1 MCLYAGA
8 HIWWH
13 ILGTFLS
20 RAGSRNAF
28 DQTRNGGQA
37 PWNMGELC
45 GQKGDDPRFA
55 GVPTITCSDNAEH
68 HAKRVDPEP
77 VAQIPVWMIQT
88 LLSRR
93 LFDSARLFDH
103 WYVLI
108 ADGSVREKCREGFGQ
123 DGKTSSGQARFR
135 YVLQVV
141 ILGPNGHAL
150 PFMHESMDIHDP
162 LADKEDCELKAFLR
176 LSQRLKKQ
184 FPRLPICWVADA
196 LYACQTVIER
206 CRKYGWKY
214 VLTFKEGRQPT
225 TWNELLQLLPLSRAN
240 TLRVRLGKNGAEG
253 LADHRWVEDLMLG
266 DLQTN
271 AILLGEITPEAATL
285 YAFITNFSNLS
296 PERVRTLACT
306 GRKRLCIEDLFNTE
320 KNHGIGLEH
329 VFCAQANASKNYY
342 TMMQVAQILWTLAC
356 HGCIKRIYQ
365 WAKDATEKGMAI
377 AAWEGFRAQRL
388 PADLPPIGQLR
399 FDDT

>member
-1 MCLYAGA
+1 MCLYAAA

-13 ILGTFLS
+13 ILATFLS
-20 RAGSRNAF
+20 RSGSRNAF
-28 DQTRNGGQA
+28 DQTRNCGQA

-45 GQKGDDPRFA
+45 GQKGDDRRFA
-55 GVPTITCSDNAEH
+55 GAPTITCSDNAER
-68 HAKRVDPEP
+68 HANRVDPAP

-88 LLSRR
+88 LLQRR
-93 LFDSARLFDH
+93 LFDSARLCDK

-141 ILGPNGHAL
+141 ILGPGGHVL

-162 LADKEDCELKAFLR
+162 VADKEDCELKAFLR
-176 LSQRLKKQ
+176 LSQRLKDQ

-196 LYACQTVIER
+196 LYACQTVVER
-206 CRKYGWKY
+206 CRQYGWKY
-214 VLTFKEGRQPT
+214 LLTLKEGRQPT
-225 TWNELLQLLPLSRAN
+225 TWNEVLQLLPLSRAN
-240 TLRVRLGKNGAEG
+240 VLRVRLGKNGAQG
-253 LADHRWVEDLMLG
+253 LADHLWVEEVMLG
-266 DLQTN
+266 AFETN
-271 AILLGEITPEAATL
+271 ALLLGEITPDAATL
-285 YAFITNFSNLS
+285 YAFITNISNLS
-296 PERVRTLACT
+296 PERVRVVTLL
-306 GRKRLCIEDLFNTE
+306 GRKRHRIEDLFNTQ

-356 HGCIKRIYQ
+356 HGYIKRAYQ
-365 WAKDATEKGMAI
+365 WAQQATEKGMAI
-377 AAWEGFRAQRL
+377 AAWEGFRTAPL
-388 PADLPPIGQLR
+388 PVDLPPLGQLR
-399 FDDT
+399 FDCT